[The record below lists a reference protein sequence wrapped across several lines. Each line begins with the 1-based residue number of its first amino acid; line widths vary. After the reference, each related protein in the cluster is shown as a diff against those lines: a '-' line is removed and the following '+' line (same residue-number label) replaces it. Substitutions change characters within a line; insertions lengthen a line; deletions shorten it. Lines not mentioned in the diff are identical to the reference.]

1 MRNKNVSVIL
11 IKDFPFKL
19 NGRWGSFSDYMIIHG
34 DGSVTDLK
42 GHNYDNAKA
51 IDVVLCRDCKYFLKP
66 HACLS
71 EDGMVTAQ
79 EDGFCS
85 YGEQKND
92 VPANIIESLKKEINT
107 VNRLNDRIKNRGNN
121 V

>member
-1 MRNKNVSVIL
+1 MSIYIPKDVSDTNVGNI
-11 IKDFPFKL
+11 
-19 NGRWGSFSDYMIIHG
+19 R
-34 DGSVTDLK
+34 
-42 GHNYDNAKA
+42 
-51 IDVVLCRDCKYFLKP
+51 VVFCRECKYFLKP

-85 YGEQKND
+85 YGERKND
-92 VPANIIESLKKEINT
+92 VPTNIIESLKEEINT

-121 V
+121 G

>member
-1 MRNKNVSVIL
+1 MSYFPSDIPFMSDGELKENDIYIPKDVS
-11 IKDFPFKL
+11 D
-19 NGRWGSFSDYMIIHG
+19 
-34 DGSVTDLK
+34 T
-42 GHNYDNAKA
+42 NAGN
-51 IDVVLCRDCKYFLKP
+51 IRVVFCRECKYFLKP

-85 YGEQKND
+85 YGERKND
-92 VPANIIESLKKEINT
+92 VPTNIIESLKEEINT

-121 V
+121 G